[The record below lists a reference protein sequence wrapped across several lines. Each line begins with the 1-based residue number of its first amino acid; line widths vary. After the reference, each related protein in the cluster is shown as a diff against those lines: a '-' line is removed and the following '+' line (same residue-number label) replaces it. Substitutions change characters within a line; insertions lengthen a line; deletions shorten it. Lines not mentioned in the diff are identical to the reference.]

1 MAEIIPFFE
10 EDYLAVARSRVT
22 QQFMLD
28 VDGTGPVVFDKYLQ
42 ILLEGKIELQEVFR
56 QLMQERSIDTAVG
69 SQLDIIGEIV
79 GQPRELIDTALLTY
93 FAYLGYPEAESY
105 GDLNTPGIGGFYRGV
120 NDPIAGNTTLND
132 EQYRLFIKAK
142 IIKNSTNVTPP
153 QFIEFMQFVFGIEA
167 SVVIAE
173 GNAEFTIM
181 LGRELS
187 SFEKVLLHY
196 VSYSSG
202 YPSRFVPKPIGVRI
216 NFGEFDIDNYFG
228 FQGSPGAKGYGTL
241 TTIAIEGGYGSS
253 YGLSYGGPDSIVV
266 DGGKYASLIL

>member
-22 QQFMLD
+22 QQFILD
-28 VDGTGPVVFDKYLQ
+28 ADGTGPVVFDKYLQ
-42 ILLEGKIELQEVFR
+42 ILLGGKIELQEVFK

-69 SQLDIIGEIV
+69 AQLDIIGEIV

-93 FAYLGYPEAESY
+93 FAYLGYPDAQSY
-105 GDLNTPGIGGFYRGV
+105 GDLGVPGVGGFYRGL
-120 NDPIAGNTTLND
+120 NDPLAGNTTLND

-142 IIKNSTNVTPP
+142 IIKNSTNVTPS
-153 QFIEFMQFVFGIEA
+153 QFVEFMQFVFGIEA
-167 SVVIAE
+167 SIVVAE
-173 GNAEFTIM
+173 GNAEFTVM

-187 SFEKVLLHY
+187 SFEKVLLNY

-216 NFGEFDIDNYFG
+216 NFGEFDINNYFG
-228 FQGSPGAKGYGTL
+228 FQGAPSAKGYGDL
-241 TTIAIEGGYGSS
+241 TTIATEGGYGDS
-253 YGLSYGGPDSIVV
+253 YGMSYGGSDSIIAG
-266 DGGKYASLIL
+266 GGKYASLL